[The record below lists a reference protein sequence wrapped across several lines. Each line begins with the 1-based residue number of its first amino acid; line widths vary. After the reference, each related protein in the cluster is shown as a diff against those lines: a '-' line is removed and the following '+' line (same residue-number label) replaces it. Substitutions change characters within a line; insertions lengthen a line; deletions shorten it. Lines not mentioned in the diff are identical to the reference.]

1 MLLYIILGAI
11 VLITFVVLGV
21 LFYTLSNEGKDKED
35 DKVVPLTNFNQH
47 KNDLP
52 SASHESQTFKA
63 SHDDSEVIPASVPKS
78 SPATGFE
85 QTSLEDDASKKRIQ
99 ALEDELR
106 AIKQKSEEQADVT
119 REMVL
124 SLTKENQTLKARQA
138 EAAEPQEKSAQIE
151 TELANLKAEN
161 VDLKAQL
168 ESANAKKS
176 EPDEALRLELESLK
190 SQQIP
195 LQQKC
200 EGLEYELVKARAQ
213 SSGLERVNFNYK
225 NQVEDFLKKVDAM
238 QVSNDQM
245 SQAKNKLEAMVEEI
259 KLQNEELVKKDNL
272 AQFELEKNRSHLV
285 DLERENGELKA
296 RLQQQNQQ

>member
-11 VLITFVVLGV
+11 VSITFVVLGI
-21 LFYTLSNEGKDKED
+21 LFYTLSNEGKDKEE
-35 DKVVPLTNFNQH
+35 DKAVPLTNFNQH

-52 SASHESQTFKA
+52 STSPKSQTFKA
-63 SHDDSEVIPASVPKS
+63 PQDDSEVIPASMPKVS
-78 SPATGFE
+78 SATAFE

-119 REMVL
+119 REMIL
-124 SLTKENQTLKARQA
+124 SLTKENQILKTQHA
-138 EAAEPQEKSAQIE
+138 EVAEPQEKSTELEA
-151 TELANLKAEN
+151 ELANFKAEN
-161 VDLKAQL
+161 STLKAQL

-176 EPDEALRLELESLK
+176 EPDEALGLELESLK
-190 SQQIP
+190 SQQIQ

-213 SSGLERVNFNYK
+213 SSGLERVNLNYK
-225 NQVEDFLKKVDAM
+225 NQVEDFLKKVDEM
-238 QVSNDQM
+238 QVTNDQL
-245 SQAKNKLEAMVEEI
+245 SQAKNKLEGMVEEI

-272 AQFELEKNRSHLV
+272 AQFELEKDRSRLV
-285 DLERENGELKA
+285 DFERENGELKA
-296 RLQQQNQQ
+296 RLQQPDQQ